1 MILDEVFGA
10 NNFKNEILWCY
21 SIGGKGNRFFGRK
34 HDMLL
39 WYSKGDDYYFDG
51 KSPLVVIKRK
61 ANSHMKIVKRNSN
74 F

>member
-1 MILDEVFGA
+1 MVLF
-10 NNFKNEILWCY
+10 
-21 SIGGKGNRFFGRK
+21 NRWKRESFFGRK

-61 ANSHMKIVKRNSN
+61 ANSHMKTMIDDDGREYQEKEIRNLEKCIDTM
-74 F
+74 